1 MMQGGFA
8 AACELRLDVER
19 CARSPVSESDL
30 PARGARRAAARA
42 AGAWRLRR
50 NAQAWKAF
58 LLVGGVL
65 LVVAAVSA
73 GVALALGVS
82 EPSLFPVLPDA
93 QTPFGILHFTTGG
106 ITLG

>member
-1 MMQGGFA
+1 MPPLASCISASNVALESPFPNLIF
-8 AACELRLDVER
+8 LRV
-19 CARSPVSESDL
+19 
-30 PARGARRAAARA
+30 ARGGQQPEPPAL
-42 AGAWRLRR
+42 GAMSWLRC

-65 LVVAAVSA
+65 LVVAAIAA
-73 GVALALGVS
+73 GVAFALGVS
-82 EPSLFPVLPDA
+82 EPSLFPALPDA

>member
-1 MMQGGFA
+1 MPPLASCVSTSNVALEAPFPNLIF
-8 AACELRLDVER
+8 LRV
-19 CARSPVSESDL
+19 
-30 PARGARRAAARA
+30 ARGGQQPEPPAL
-42 AGAWRLRR
+42 GAMAWLRR

-58 LLVGGVL
+58 L